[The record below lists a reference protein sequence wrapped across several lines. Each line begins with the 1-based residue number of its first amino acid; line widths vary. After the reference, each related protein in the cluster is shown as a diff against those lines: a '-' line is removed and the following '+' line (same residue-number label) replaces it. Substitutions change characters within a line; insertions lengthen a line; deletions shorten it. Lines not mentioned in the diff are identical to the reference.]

1 MELSLQMKQT
11 QKLSP
16 QMIQTMEILQ
26 MGNQELQ
33 EYVDELL
40 LENPVLE
47 RTGADPAASADEL
60 LRRMEW
66 LLGAVSYTHIRAHE
80 TELHR
85 GLRRGGVK
93 GGGGNPV
100 A

>member
-40 LENPVLE
+40 GIV
-47 RTGADPAASADEL
+47 GIA
-60 LRRMEW
+60 
-66 LLGAVSYTHIRAHE
+66 
-80 TELHR
+80 
-85 GLRRGGVK
+85 
-93 GGGGNPV
+93 
-100 A
+100 

>member
-66 LLGAVSYTHIRAHE
+66 LLGDGRRYSRRAD
-80 TELHR
+80 T
-85 GLRRGGVK
+85 GDAGMA
-93 GGGGNPV
+93 PV
-100 A
+100 AGKARSGGL